1 MAKLLS
7 KEETK
12 TFGSITE
19 LRDFNTLQE
28 KSYSWVE
35 YDTVDGEYVP
45 LEDNPICIP
54 IIRDDL
60 QISKDVTDETISDQM
75 EDTKLALKYP
85 SEHDMKCYP
94 VGPTAYRGVLER
106 VGGTCPALTSL
117 KETRSRNE
125 VSPTDKAAICNM
137 LTKYTKGK
145 SLLLVGDELVLADL
159 SSDYVRLPFSDL
171 LDITEKELSDKF
183 EYVRYV
189 QGTVSHESSSAEFL
203 FQDNETDSNLLDA
216 FGRIGIDTTD
226 YNAHIKVLTSD
237 VGLSGANIYPFI
249 RSEKTGNQ
257 ISIGTPIKL
266 EHIGSADMDKFKT
279 NLLSCFASFMECSEH
294 LDEMERIK
302 ISNPADTVYNI
313 GHKVGL
319 PEKLI
324 KEAYEDFN
332 SEFAFSCKGT
342 DIYVKLFDVLDTYVS
357 DENVSDIRQMQL
369 NENITRICFY
379 SLTKFDMPAF

>member
-7 KEETK
+7 KEEVK
-12 TFGSITE
+12 AFGSIKE
-19 LRDFNTLQE
+19 LRDFNNLQE
-28 KSYSWVE
+28 MAYSWVE
-35 YDTVDGEYVP
+35 FDTVDGEYVP

-60 QISKDVTDETISDQM
+60 QISDDVTDETISDQM
-75 EDTKLALKYP
+75 ADTKLALKYP
-85 SEHDMKCYP
+85 IGDELKCYP

-117 KETRSRNE
+117 KETRARTE

-159 SSDYVRLPFSDL
+159 SSDYVRLPFSDI
-171 LDITEKELSDKF
+171 LDITENELGEKF

-189 QGTVSHESSSAEFL
+189 RGTVSHESSSAEFI
-203 FQDNETDSNLLDA
+203 FQDDEIDSNLLDA
-216 FGRIGIDTTD
+216 FNKIGIDTSD

-266 EHIGSADMDKFKT
+266 EHIGNADMDKFKA
-279 NLLSCFASFMECSEH
+279 NLLSCFSSFVECSEH
-294 LDEMERIK
+294 LDAMSNTK
-302 ISNPADTVYNI
+302 IHNPADTLYNI

-324 KEAYEDFN
+324 KEAYEDFDN
-332 SEFAFSCKGT
+332 EFSFTCKGT
-342 DIYVKLFDVLDTYVS
+342 DVYVKLFDILDSYIS
-357 DENVSDIRQMQL
+357 DEEVSDIRQMQL

-379 SLTKFDMPAF
+379 SLSKYDMPAI

>member
-7 KEETK
+7 KEEIR
-12 TFGSITE
+12 TFSNISE
-19 LRDFNTLQE
+19 LRDFNSLQE
-28 KSYSWVE
+28 QSYSWVE
-35 YDTVDGEYVP
+35 FDTTDGEYVP

-60 QISKDVTDETISDQM
+60 QISEDVSDETISDQM
-75 EDTKLALKYP
+75 ADTKLALKYP
-85 SEHDMKCYP
+85 TGDEMKCYP

-117 KETRSRNE
+117 KETRARNE

-159 SSDYVRLPFSDL
+159 SSDYVRLPFSEL
-171 LDITEKELSDKF
+171 LDITEKELGEKF

-189 QGTVSHESSSAEFL
+189 RGNISHESSSAEFL
-203 FQDNETDSNLLDA
+203 FQDDDTDSNLMDA
-216 FGRIGIDTTD
+216 FSKIGIDTTD

-249 RSEKTGNQ
+249 KSEKNGNQ

-266 EHIGSADMDKFKT
+266 EHIGSADMEKFKT

-294 LDEMERIK
+294 LERMDHTK
-302 ISNPADTVYNI
+302 ISNPADTLYNI

-324 KEAYEDFN
+324 KEGYEDFDK
-332 SEFAFSCKGT
+332 EYPFSCKGT
-342 DIYVKLFDVLDTYVS
+342 DIYIKLFDILDSYIS
-357 DENVSDIRQMQL
+357 EEEVSDIRQMQL
-369 NENITRICFY
+369 NENITRICFF
-379 SLTKFDMPAF
+379 SLPRFDMPAI

>member
-7 KEETK
+7 KEEVK
-12 TFGSITE
+12 AFGSIKE
-19 LRDFNTLQE
+19 LRDFNNLQE
-28 KSYSWVE
+28 MTYNWVE
-35 YDTVDGEYVP
+35 FDTVDGEYVP

-54 IIRDDL
+54 VIRDDL
-60 QISKDVTDETISDQM
+60 HISEDVTDETISDQM
-75 EDTKLALKYP
+75 ADTKLALKYP
-85 SEHDMKCYP
+85 TGDELKCYP

-117 KETRSRNE
+117 KETRARNE

-159 SSDYVRLPFSDL
+159 SSDYVRLPFSEI
-171 LDITEKELSDKF
+171 LDITENELGEKF

-189 QGTVSHESSSAEFL
+189 RGTVSHESSSAEFI
-203 FQDNETDSNLLDA
+203 FQDDEIDSNLLDA
-216 FGRIGIDTTD
+216 FSKIGIDTSD

-266 EHIGSADMDKFKT
+266 EHIGNADMDKFKA
-279 NLLSCFASFMECSEH
+279 NLLSCFSSFVECSEH
-294 LDEMERIK
+294 LDAMSNIK
-302 ISNPADTVYNI
+302 IHNPADTLYNI

-324 KEAYEDFN
+324 KEAYEDFDN
-332 SEFAFSCKGT
+332 EFSFTCKGT
-342 DIYVKLFDVLDTYVS
+342 DVYVKLFDILDSYIS
-357 DENVSDIRQMQL
+357 DDEVSDIRQMQL

-379 SLTKFDMPAF
+379 SLSKYDMPAI